1 MEIYVLLYRKCVQTG
16 IHWIA
21 EDGVADGELR
31 NLYND
36 FKRTELVIDI
46 QVWLYVVNTI
56 YSY

>member
-1 MEIYVLLYRKCVQTG
+1 MEIYVLLYRKWVQTG

-36 FKRTELVIDI
+36 FKRTELVINI

>member
-1 MEIYVLLYRKCVQTG
+1 MEIYVLLYRKWVQTG

-36 FKRTELVIDI
+36 FKRTELVINI
-46 QVWLYVVNTI
+46 QVWLYAVNTI